1 MNAATMNRKAVAL
14 IHRSA
19 FILFPKE
26 LMSASIME
34 NPLREG
40 IRLERTAGPCIVVI
54 FGASGDLTKRKLL
67 PALYRLVQQRLLP
80 AEFAIVG
87 LARTEM
93 TSEEF
98 RARMK
103 EAVLEF
109 SAEKTVDEEVWNSF
123 AQSLHYITGDINTPD
138 DYRKLSELLE
148 QLDGERGTQGNR
160 LFYLS
165 VAPRFYS
172 EAVKQLG
179 AAGLAKPKGGA
190 WVRVIIEKPFGSDLA
205 SARQLNQEILQHLDE
220 SQIYRIDHYLGK
232 ETVQN
237 LLVFRFANGIFEPL
251 WNRQY
256 IDHVQLTNAES
267 VGVEGRGG
275 YYETAGVVRDMI
287 QNHVFQVLSLVA
299 MEPPVSL
306 SSEAVRDEKFKAMM
320 AARAFTPERVRAEC
334 VRGQYGQGSIAGKP
348 VPGYRQE
355 EGVAPDSVTETF
367 AMLTVYF
374 DNWRWA
380 GVPFFIRSGKRLPKR
395 VTEIAIQFKSAPLQ
409 LFGEA
414 GEHVVPNQ
422 LIIRIQPDEGITL
435 RFAAKIPGQATN
447 IREVNMD
454 FRYGASFGVQLAE
467 AYERLLLDC
476 ILGDST
482 LYARKDMTER
492 GWELVMPILDEWATT
507 KDKVDFPN
515 YEAGTWGPRSSHDLI
530 ERTGRRW
537 RRP

>member
-1 MNAATMNRKAVAL
+1 MD
-14 IHRSA
+14 
-19 FILFPKE
+19 
-26 LMSASIME
+26 

-40 IRLERTAGPCIVVI
+40 IRLERTAGPCAIVI
-54 FGASGDLTKRKLL
+54 FGASGDLTKRKLV

-93 TSEEF
+93 TTEEF
-98 RARMK
+98 RAKMK
-103 EAVLEF
+103 EAVEEF
-109 SAEKTVDEEVWNSF
+109 SAEKSVDEEVWNSF
-123 AQSLHYITGDINTPD
+123 AQGLHYITGDIGTPG
-138 DYRKLSELLE
+138 DYQKLSELLE
-148 QLDGERGTQGNR
+148 QVDKERGTAGNR

-179 AAGLAKPKGGA
+179 EAGLAKPKDDT

-205 SARQLNQEILQHLDE
+205 SAKALNQEIHQHLDE

-256 IDHVQLTNAES
+256 IDHVQLTNAEA

-275 YYETAGVVRDMI
+275 YYETAGVVRDML
-287 QNHVFQVLSLVA
+287 QNHVFQVLSLVV
-299 MEPPVSL
+299 MEPPASL
-306 SSEAVRDEKFKAMM
+306 DSEAVRDEKFKGMM
-320 AARAFTPERVRAEC
+320 AARAFTPERVREEC
-334 VRGQYGQGSIAGKP
+334 VRGQYGPGSIAGQP
-348 VPGYRQE
+348 VPGYREE
-355 EGVAPDSVTETF
+355 EGVAKDSTTETF
-367 AMLTVYF
+367 AMLTMYF

-409 LFGEA
+409 LFGVA
-414 GEHVVPNQ
+414 GEHVAPNQ

-435 RFAAKIPGQATN
+435 RFAAKIPGQTTN

-482 LYARKDMTER
+482 LYARKDMTEH
-492 GWELVMPILDEWATT
+492 GWEIVMPILEEWAAS
-507 KDKVDFPN
+507 KDKVEFPN
-515 YEAGTWGPRSSHDLI
+515 YEAGTWGPQSSHDLI
-530 ERTGRRW
+530 ERMGHRW

>member
-1 MNAATMNRKAVAL
+1 MQEAATV
-14 IHRSA
+14 
-19 FILFPKE
+19 
-26 LMSASIME
+26 E
-34 NPLREG
+34 NPLRAG
-40 IRLERTAGPCIVVI
+40 IRLERTAEPCIVVI
-54 FGASGDLTKRKLL
+54 FGASGDLTKRKLV
-67 PALYRLVQQRLLP
+67 PALYRLVQERLLP

-93 TSEEF
+93 NSDEF

-103 EAVLEF
+103 EAVQEF
-109 SAEKTVDEEVWNSF
+109 SEDKRVDEEVWDSF
-123 AQSLHYITGDINTPD
+123 AQGMHYLTADINNPA
-138 DYRKLSELLE
+138 DYDKLSEILA
-148 QLDGERGTQGNR
+148 QVDAERGTQGNR

-165 VAPRFYS
+165 VAPKFYA

-179 AAGLAKPKGGA
+179 EHKLAKPEGKG
-190 WVRVIIEKPFGSDLA
+190 WVRVIVEKPFGTDLE
-205 SARQLNQEILQHLDE
+205 SARELNRELLQHLDE
-220 SQIYRIDHYLGK
+220 QQIYRIDHYLGK

-256 IDHVQLTNAES
+256 IDHVQLTNAEM

-299 MEPPVSL
+299 MEPPVNL
-306 SSEAVRDEKFKAMM
+306 GSEAVRDEKIKAME
-320 AARAFTPERVRAEC
+320 AARAFTPERVRMEC
-334 VRGQYGQGSIAGKP
+334 VRGQYGPGSIAGQP
-348 VPGYRQE
+348 VTGYRQE
-355 EGVAPDSVTETF
+355 TDVAPDSTTETF
-367 AMLTVYF
+367 AMLTMYF

-380 GVPFFIRSGKRLPKR
+380 GVPFYVRSGKRLPKR
-395 VTEIAIQFKSAPLQ
+395 VTEIAIHFKAAPLP

-414 GEHVVPNQ
+414 MEQMTPNQ

-435 RFAAKIPGQATN
+435 RFAAKVPGQVTN
-447 IREVNMD
+447 IRDVNMD

-476 ILGDST
+476 ILGNST

-492 GWELVMPILDEWATT
+492 GWEIVMPILNEWAAT
-507 KDKVDFPN
+507 KDRVDFPN
-515 YEAGTWGPRSSHDLI
+515 YEAGTWGPKASHDLI
-530 ERTGRRW
+530 EKDGRRW

>member
-1 MNAATMNRKAVAL
+1 MQEAAL
-14 IHRSA
+14 
-19 FILFPKE
+19 
-26 LMSASIME
+26 ME
-34 NPLREG
+34 NPLRAG
-40 IRLERTAGPCIVVI
+40 IRLERTAEPCIVVI
-54 FGASGDLTKRKLL
+54 FGASGDLTKRKLV
-67 PALYRLVQQRLLP
+67 PALYRLAQERLLP

-93 TSEEF
+93 SSEEF

-109 SAEKTVDEEVWNSF
+109 SEAKRVDEDVWNSF
-123 AQSLHYITGDINTPD
+123 AEGLQYLTADINTPA
-138 DYRKLSELLE
+138 DYDKLAEILK
-148 QLDGERGTQGNR
+148 QVDAERGTQGNR

-165 VAPRFYS
+165 VAPKFYA

-179 AAGLAKPKGGA
+179 EHGLAKPEGKG
-190 WVRVIIEKPFGSDLA
+190 WVRVIVEKPFGTDLD
-205 SARQLNQEILQHLDE
+205 SARALNRELLQYLDE
-220 SQIYRIDHYLGK
+220 QQIYRIDHYLGK

-256 IDHVQLTNAES
+256 IDHVQLTNAEM

-275 YYETAGVVRDMI
+275 YYETAGVVRDMM

-299 MEPPVSL
+299 MEPPVNL
-306 SSEAVRDEKFKAMM
+306 GSEAVRDEKIKAME

-334 VRGQYGQGSIAGKP
+334 VRGQYGPGSIAGQP
-348 VPGYRQE
+348 VPGYRRE
-355 EGVAPDSVTETF
+355 PDVAPDSTTETF
-367 AMLTVYF
+367 AMLTMYF

-380 GVPFFIRSGKRLPKR
+380 GVPFYLRSGKRLPKR
-395 VTEIAIQFKSAPLQ
+395 VTEIAIQFKAAPLP

-414 GEHVVPNQ
+414 MEQMTPNQ

-435 RFAAKIPGQATN
+435 RFAAKVPGQVTT
-447 IREVNMD
+447 IRDVNMD

-492 GWELVMPILDEWATT
+492 GWELVMPILNEWAAT

-515 YEAGTWGPRSSHDLI
+515 YEAGTWGPKESHDLI
-530 ERTGRRW
+530 ERDGRRW